1 MQYRLSLTT
10 FAILVCLLPGAAAL
24 GQTVYRCGDS
34 YNQAPCPGATSLDVD
49 DSRSALQKAQADAAT
64 AAARRAASAMEH
76 ERLARER
83 TPEASKLRNTAGG
96 GSAHVAD
103 SPVRKVVKKS
113 KPAPL
118 YFTAGVPAEKSKDKA
133 KKSSAKADTA
143 DKAGTATTP

>member
-10 FAILVCLLPGAAAL
+10 LAILVCMLPGATAL

-34 YNQAPCPGATSLDVD
+34 YSQTPCPGATSLEVD

-64 AAARRAASAMEH
+64 AAASRAAAAMER

-83 TPEASKLRNTAGG
+83 TPEASKTRSAAAS
-96 GSAHVAD
+96 GSAPAAD
-103 SPVRKVVKKS
+103 TPARKAAKKT

-118 YFTAGVPAEKSKDKA
+118 YFTAGVPAEKNKDKS
-133 KKSSAKADTA
+133 KKPSAKADTA
-143 DKAGTATTP
+143 AKP